1 MMRIWNCLEV
11 HCIATTV
18 KIIAPTVFTSYFPH
32 WNLCQWN
39 SALAIALLL
48 SPNAIITSTN
58 IHFVLRC
65 IFDGALLV
73 LLLGLLFVRDVNC
86 KVTNIRL
93 HAPENRVRSIRLDHC
108 MTENVAK
115 KTFHNSV
122 FCHKFPPSATVTTHK
137 PCDPVLNSAAA
148 RQRKNLRRPP
158 LPVVVP
164 LT

>member
-1 MMRIWNCLEV
+1 MRIWNCLEV

-115 KTFHNSV
+115 KPSTILYSAINS
-122 FCHKFPPSATVTTHK
+122 H
-137 PCDPVLNSAAA
+137 
-148 RQRKNLRRPP
+148 RRPP
-158 LPVVVP
+158 SLLTSPVTQFSTQQQRGSGKTCVGRRCQW
-164 LT
+164 LSHLHN